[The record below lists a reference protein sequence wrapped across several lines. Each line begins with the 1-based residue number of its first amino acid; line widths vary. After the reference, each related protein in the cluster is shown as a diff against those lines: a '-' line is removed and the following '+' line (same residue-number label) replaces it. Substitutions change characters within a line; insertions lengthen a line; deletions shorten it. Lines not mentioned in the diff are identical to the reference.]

1 MLIRKTLRWNNQG
14 EAPYTSYLNSGM
26 AKILV
31 VDDAP
36 DLRDN
41 VVVLLKLDKHV
52 VDEAERA
59 SDALALMGKAEYDL
73 LVLDWELPDMSGV
86 ELCRHYRE
94 TGGSGGVLVVSGRT
108 SAHDKSDAL
117 DAGADDYVTKPY
129 SVREL
134 RSRVNALLRRTSGA
148 ASGRRTDQTTKPAL
162 INYTG
167 SLLGNSYLIHEMIG
181 KGGMGVVYRAE
192 HIHLKRPVAVK
203 VLNKNNVL
211 DERDLRRFKL
221 EAQITAGLSHSSL
234 VHVYDFGF
242 TEDGSPFI
250 VMEYLQGKTLAE
262 ILREAGRV
270 YHLTATCIFVQ
281 LCDAL
286 SHAHNSKLVHRDI
299 KPSNV
304 MISGSPQSPNV
315 KLLDLGLSKLLQP
328 TEDQEDLTMRGEIFG
343 SPLYMSPEQWLT
355 RPVDERSDMY
365 SMGCLIY
372 ETLTGEVPFKGSGF
386 MDTGFKHMNE
396 FPRLLREICPEA
408 NIPAALE
415 DITLKLL
422 AKNPD
427 HRVQSMVELKQMLL
441 AVPREA

>member
-1 MLIRKTLRWNNQG
+1 
-14 EAPYTSYLNSGM
+14 M

-41 VVVLLKLDKHV
+41 VVVLLKLDKHL

-59 SDALALMGKAEYDL
+59 SDALALLKSAEYDL
-73 LVLDWELPDMSGV
+73 LVLDWELPDMTGI
-86 ELCRHYRE
+86 ELCRIYRDN
-94 TGGSGGVLVVSGRT
+94 GGTGGVLVVSGRT
-108 SAHDKSDAL
+108 SAVDKSDAL

-148 ASGRRTDQTTKPAL
+148 GTARKTEQTLQKSPIL
-162 INYTG
+162 NYTG
-167 SLLGNSYLIHEMIG
+167 HTLSDRYLIHETLG

-192 HIHLKRPVAVK
+192 HVHLKRQVAIK
-203 VLNKNNVL
+203 ILNKSAVI
-211 DERDLRRFKL
+211 DERDIKRFEMEARITSKL
-221 EAQITAGLSHSSL
+221 NHPAL
-234 VHVYDFGF
+234 VHVYDFGC
-242 TEDGSPFI
+242 TDDGSPFI
-250 VMEYLQGKTLAE
+250 VMEYLQGRTLGE
-262 ILREAGRV
+262 ILRDNATV
-270 YHLTATCIFVQ
+270 YHSTAIIIFVQ

-286 SHAHNSKLVHRDI
+286 AHAHDHNLVHRDV

-304 MISGSPQSPNV
+304 MIAGTPKSPTV
-315 KLLDLGLSKLLQP
+315 KLLDLGLSKLLMP
-328 TEDQEDLTMRGEIFG
+328 STENDELTIRGEIFG

-355 RPVDERSDMY
+355 RPVDVRSDMY
-365 SMGCLIY
+365 SMGCLMY

-396 FPRLLREICPEA
+396 FPRLLREVCPEA
-408 NIPAALE
+408 MIPRALE
-415 DITLKLL
+415 EITLKLL

-427 HRVQSMVELKQMLL
+427 QRVQSMPELKELL
-441 AVPREA
+441 LSLPAAKDAR

>member
-1 MLIRKTLRWNNQG
+1 
-14 EAPYTSYLNSGM
+14 M

-59 SDALALMGKAEYDL
+59 SDALALLSKAEYDL

-86 ELCRHYRE
+86 DLCRQYRE
-94 TGGSGGVLVVSGRT
+94 HGGTGGVLIVSGRT
-108 SAHDKSDAL
+108 SAVDKSDAL

-148 ASGRRTDQTTKPAL
+148 ASARRTDQSLQKPA
-162 INYTG
+162 ITNYSGQTL
-167 SLLGNSYLIHEMIG
+167 SERYLIHEMLG

-192 HIHLKRPVAVK
+192 HVHLKRVVAVK
-203 VLNKNNVL
+203 VLNKNNVI
-211 DERDLRRFKL
+211 DDRDIRRFKS
-221 EAQITAGLSHSSL
+221 EAQITSKLSHPAL
-234 VHVYDFGF
+234 VQVYDFGF
-242 TEDGSPFI
+242 TDDDSPFI

-262 ILREAGRV
+262 ILRDAGRV
-270 YHLTATCIFVQ
+270 YYPTAINICAT

-286 SHAHNSKLVHRDI
+286 AHAHDNKLVHRDI

-304 MISGSPQSPNV
+304 MISGSPQQPTV
-315 KLLDLGLSKLLQP
+315 KLLDLGLSKLLMP
-328 TEDQEDLTMRGEIFG
+328 TPETEELTIRGEIFG

-355 RPVDERSDMY
+355 RPVDERSDLY
-365 SMGCLIY
+365 SMGCLLY
-372 ETLTGEVPFKGSGF
+372 EILTGEVPFKGSGF

-408 NIPAALE
+408 NIPGALE
-415 DITLKLL
+415 ELTLKLL

-427 HRVQSMVELKQMLL
+427 HRVQTMIELKNMLL
-441 AVPREA
+441 YIPLPKDSRA

>member
-1 MLIRKTLRWNNQG
+1 
-14 EAPYTSYLNSGM
+14 M

-59 SDALALMGKAEYDL
+59 TDALEFLGKGEYDL

-86 ELCRHYRE
+86 DLCRQYRAD
-94 TGGSGGVLVVSGRT
+94 GGTGGVLIVSGRS
-108 SAHDKSDAL
+108 SAVDKSDAL

-148 ASGRRTDQTTKPAL
+148 ATSRRTDQQGLQKPA
-162 INYTG
+162 IA
-167 SLLGNSYLIHEMIG
+167 SYSGQTLSERYLVHEMLG

-192 HIHLKRPVAVK
+192 HVHLKRVVAVK

-211 DERDLRRFKL
+211 DDRDVRRFKS
-221 EAQITAGLSHSSL
+221 EAQITSRLSHPAL
-234 VHVYDFGF
+234 VQVYDFGF
-242 TEDGSPFI
+242 TDDDSPFI

-262 ILREAGRV
+262 ILRDAGRV
-270 YHLTATCIFVQ
+270 YYPTAINICTT

-286 SHAHNSKLVHRDI
+286 AHAHENKLVHRDI

-304 MISGSPQSPNV
+304 MISGSPQQPIV
-315 KLLDLGLSKLLQP
+315 KLLDLGLSKLLMP
-328 TEDQEDLTMRGEIFG
+328 SPETEELTIRGEIFG

-365 SMGCLIY
+365 SMGCLLY
-372 ETLTGEVPFKGSGF
+372 EILTGEVPFKGSGF

-408 NIPAALE
+408 NIPGPLE
-415 DITLKLL
+415 ELTLKLL

-427 HRVQSMVELKQMLL
+427 HRVQTMTELKNLL
-441 AVPREA
+441 LYIPLPKDSRA

>member
-1 MLIRKTLRWNNQG
+1 
-14 EAPYTSYLNSGM
+14 M

-41 VVVLLKLDKHV
+41 VVVLLKMDKHV

-86 ELCRHYRE
+86 DLCRHYRE
-94 TGGSGGVLVVSGRT
+94 TGGIGGVLVVSGRT
-108 SAHDKSDAL
+108 SAVDKSDAL

-148 ASGRRTDQTTKPAL
+148 ASARRTDQTLVKPS
-162 INYTG
+162 IPNYSGWT
-167 SLLGNSYLIHEMIG
+167 LGERYLIHEMLG

-192 HIHLKRPVAVK
+192 HVHLKRAVAVK
-203 VLNKNNVL
+203 ILNKNNVL
-211 DERDLRRFKL
+211 DERDVRRFKL
-221 EAQITAGLSHSSL
+221 EAQITSGLNHPSL
-234 VHVYDFGF
+234 VQVYDFGF
-242 TEDGSPFI
+242 TDDDSPFI
-250 VMEYLQGKTLAE
+250 VMEYLQGRTLAE
-262 ILREAGRV
+262 ILRDAGRV
-270 YHLTATCIFVQ
+270 YHHTATCIFVQ

-286 SHAHNSKLVHRDI
+286 AHAHENKLVHRDI

-304 MISGSPQSPNV
+304 MIGGSPQSPSV
-315 KLLDLGLSKLLQP
+315 KLLDLGLSKLMMP
-328 TEDQEDLTMRGEIFG
+328 TPEQEDLTMRGEIFG

-372 ETLTGEVPFKGSGF
+372 ETLTGDVPFKGSGF

-408 NIPAALE
+408 AIPAALE

-427 HRVQSMVELKQMLL
+427 HRIQSMVELKQLL
-441 AVPREA
+441 LSVPKSVNMEQSGER